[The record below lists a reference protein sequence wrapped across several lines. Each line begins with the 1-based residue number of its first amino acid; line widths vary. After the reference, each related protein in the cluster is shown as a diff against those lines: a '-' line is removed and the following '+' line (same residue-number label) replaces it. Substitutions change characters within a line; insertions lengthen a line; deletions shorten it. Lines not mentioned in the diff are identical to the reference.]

1 MRQLT
6 PYEQT
11 QLARY
16 SGEHRY
22 TEAEIGSKPV
32 EYVTKIAEFCGLP
45 FFVDERVLIPRLE
58 TEELVE
64 LALQTLTEK
73 VGLLED
79 KQKLVVGDV
88 GTGAGAIAI
97 VLAKHFDGNKKLE
110 FYASDVY
117 AAAIEVAQ
125 VNAQKFLTPTM
136 PPVQFFVSDLL
147 EQYPKGVKFDLLVS
161 NLPYIPSDRIKVL
174 DESVKDHEPHIALD
188 GGPEGLT
195 LIGKFLEQ
203 AQHLLKPGGVVLLE
217 VDYTHTA
224 ADFAPLA
231 QGYSVDVFT
240 DSFTRNRFARLVFL
254 GK

>member
-16 SGEHRY
+16 SGDHRY

-64 LALQTLTEK
+64 LALQTITEK
-73 VGLLED
+73 VAASAEE
-79 KQKLVVGDV
+79 KNIVVGDV

-97 VLAKHFDGNKKLE
+97 VLAKHFDKNKHVK

-117 AAAIEVAQ
+117 AAAIDVANI
-125 VNAQKFLTPTM
+125 NAQKFLTAAM

-147 EQYPKGVKFDLLVS
+147 EQYPTEVKFDLLVS

-203 AQHLLKPGGVVLLE
+203 ARSVLNPGGIVLLE

-224 ADFAPLA
+224 ADFVPLA
-231 QGYSVDVFT
+231 EGYSVDVFT